1 MPTGN
6 SVAVN
11 RPEDSVVAWRTTS
24 PVASFFTI
32 TLAPAMTA
40 SDASCTTPLMAPVA
54 PPWGHIDPA
63 RNAMQAT
70 VTTSLFVKV
79 KAASLHKVVVFRL
92 EKQLCQQGGTTLQ
105 SLIEEVCSQTKR

>member
-1 MPTGN
+1 M
-6 SVAVN
+6 AVN

-40 SDASCTTPLMAPVA
+40 WDASCTTPLMAPVA

-79 KAASLHKVVVFRL
+79 KASSLHKPVCFVWKSSSASRVGRL
-92 EKQLCQQGGTTLQ
+92 SSPSSRRFGARHSARE
-105 SLIEEVCSQTKR
+105 